1 MAQERN
7 NIMSRFF
14 GGGKREETADAPKW
28 EDPKYIR
35 EYVIAGPVRDR
46 LAALEKMA
54 PEYREWCENLS
65 LAQIWKLQLSTADEI
80 AAHFTGKA
88 PIAILPPLNPPQPQ
102 DGIEWDKAMNVLGE
116 LALARLQITD
126 PTNLSTTRNEAVIRL
141 HDAVVAA
148 KAEASSGNRYVLDH
162 AKRYPTEYGFLD
174 DGFDEDS
181 EVRAYER
188 AIETFGELNVS
199 AVNEALYEIENSS
212 SEPI

>member
-65 LAQIWKLQLSTADEI
+65 LAQIWKLQLSTA
-80 AAHFTGKA
+80 
-88 PIAILPPLNPPQPQ
+88 
-102 DGIEWDKAMNVLGE
+102 
-116 LALARLQITD
+116 
-126 PTNLSTTRNEAVIRL
+126 
-141 HDAVVAA
+141 
-148 KAEASSGNRYVLDH
+148 
-162 AKRYPTEYGFLD
+162 
-174 DGFDEDS
+174 
-181 EVRAYER
+181 
-188 AIETFGELNVS
+188 
-199 AVNEALYEIENSS
+199 
-212 SEPI
+212 

>member
-1 MAQERN
+1 
-7 NIMSRFF
+7 
-14 GGGKREETADAPKW
+14 
-28 EDPKYIR
+28 
-35 EYVIAGPVRDR
+35 
-46 LAALEKMA
+46 
-54 PEYREWCENLS
+54 
-65 LAQIWKLQLSTADEI
+65 
-80 AAHFTGKA
+80 
-88 PIAILPPLNPPQPQ
+88 
-102 DGIEWDKAMNVLGE
+102 MNVLGE

-199 AVNEALYEIENSS
+199 AVNEALYEIETLHQSLS
-212 SEPI
+212 DLERPEPTHN